1 MIGVRHRVRSRVL
14 RSVPVLGAALFGLA
28 FLVVVGL
35 FLKLNAASAGFVL
48 LAGVLLIAARM
59 PLFVATVSAVAAT
72 FAYNYFFFP
81 PKHTL
86 VIEDPENWIA
96 LGAFLLTSLVANRL
110 VVRERIQAEKA
121 EESREQIAALYE
133 MGVALLRKTGGMEEI
148 GEAACRYLRRIGAA
162 SGGVVLFGASPQQQQ
177 VLAWTGAPITD
188 EVEEL
193 AAGAARHRRVTD
205 IPSSFGR
212 DICVPLMV
220 GGHATAALVVRG
232 TAGMQPAL
240 DSASS
245 VLSFAIEHERFLS
258 ERAHVEALRHAS
270 ELKTSLIHAV
280 SHDLK
285 SPLTVL
291 AMESEALEQAA
302 PGSDLAHAH
311 AVTIRDEVARLQ
323 RRIDNLLS
331 VARVE
336 ADAVRPRAEPTPA
349 ADLFRAA
356 RESLPTVLRTHVIS
370 TMVADDAGDLLVDP
384 SLALEIVVNLIE
396 NAAEAS
402 GPHSPIDLR
411 ATKSPE
417 REGRV
422 WIEVLDRGHGL
433 ASDQARRLRAA
444 GTTES
449 TGGIGMDLSRN
460 LAKLSGGSVEW
471 FERPGGGTVAR
482 FDAPSA
488 PAMKESGA

>member
-1 MIGVRHRVRSRVL
+1 MLGVRRRLWNRASHATLALS
-14 RSVPVLGAALFGLA
+14 AALFGLA
-28 FLVVVGL
+28 ILVVIAL
-35 FLKLNAASAGFVL
+35 ALQLNAASAGFVL

-59 PLFVATVSAVAAT
+59 PLFVATMSAVVAT

-121 EESREQIAALYE
+121 EASREQIAALYE
-133 MGVALLRKTGGMEEI
+133 MGVALLRKSGGMEEI
-148 GEAACRYLRRIGAA
+148 GEAACRYLVRIGAA

-177 VLAWTGAPITD
+177 VLAWTGAEISD
-188 EVEEL
+188 EIEDL
-193 AAGAARHRRVTD
+193 AAGAARHRRVTV
-205 IPSSFGR
+205 IPSRFGI
-212 DICVPLMV
+212 DVCVPLMV
-220 GGHATAALVVRG
+220 GGRATAALVVRG
-232 TAGMQPAL
+232 KDGIQTAL

-245 VLSFAIEHERFLS
+245 VLSFAIEHERFVS
-258 ERAHVEALRHAS
+258 ERAHVEALRHTS
-270 ELKTSLIHAV
+270 ELKTSLIQAV

-291 AMESEALEQAA
+291 AMESEALEQLLQSN
-302 PGSDLAHAH
+302 PAHSH
-311 AVTIRDEVARLQ
+311 AGAIRDEVARLQ

-336 ADAVRPRAEPTPA
+336 AGAVRPRAEPTSP

-356 RESLPTVLRTHVIS
+356 RESLPTILRAHVIH
-370 TMVADDAGDLLVDP
+370 TTVDDDAGYLLVDP
-384 SLALEIVVNLIE
+384 SLALEIVVNLVE

-402 GPHSPIDLR
+402 AGESPIDLV
-411 ATKSPE
+411 AMKSAE

-422 WIEVLDRGHGL
+422 WIEVRDRGQGL
-433 ASDQARRLRAA
+433 PFGQARGVRSIDSPD
-444 GTTES
+444 S

-460 LAKLSGGSVEW
+460 LAALSGGTVEW
-471 FERPGGGTVAR
+471 FERPGGGTIAR

-488 PAMKESGA
+488 PAMKEDEG